1 MAMGFNKV
9 TLVGRITHDL
19 DLKTAKTAEGDQY
32 YVRFGIAVKG
42 YNERVD
48 FLNVIAWG
56 DRGKNLVEYQR
67 KGSKLLVEGRIATGT
82 YEHEEKG
89 ELKTFDIVA
98 DNIVYLENK
107 DKEEEQP
114 KGKSSGNK
122 RSANLPF

>member
-19 DLKTAKTAEGDQY
+19 DLQIAKTKEGDQN

-42 YNERVD
+42 YNDRVD

-56 DRGKNLVEYQR
+56 DRAKNLVEYQR

-82 YEHEEKG
+82 YTHEEKG

-107 DKEEEQP
+107 DKEEEP

-122 RSANLPF
+122 RTANLPF

>member
-19 DLKTAKTAEGDQY
+19 DLQIAKTEKGDQH

-56 DRGKNLVEYQR
+56 ERAKNLVEYQR
-67 KGSKLLVEGRIATGT
+67 KGSKLLVEGRIATGV

-107 DKEEEQP
+107 DE
-114 KGKSSGNK
+114 SSGNK
-122 RSANLPF
+122 RPANLPF

>member
-19 DLKTAKTAEGDQY
+19 DLQIAKTKEGDQP
-32 YVRFGIAVKG
+32 YVRFGIAVNG

-56 DRGKNLVEYQR
+56 ERAKNLVEYQR
-67 KGSKLLVEGRIATGT
+67 KGSKLLVEGRIATGV

-89 ELKTFDIVA
+89 QLKTFDIVA

-107 DKEEEQP
+107 DEEGEQP

-122 RSANLPF
+122 RTANLPF

>member
-19 DLKTAKTAEGDQY
+19 DLQIAKTKEGDQH

-42 YNERVD
+42 YNDRVD
-48 FLNVIAWG
+48 FLNVITWG
-56 DRGKNLVEYQR
+56 DRAKNLVEYQR
-67 KGSKLLVEGRIATGT
+67 KGSKLLVEGRIATGV

-122 RSANLPF
+122 RTANLPF

>member
-19 DLKTAKTAEGDQY
+19 DLKTAKTEKGDQY

-67 KGSKLLVEGRIATGT
+67 KGSKILVEGRIATGT

-107 DKEEEQP
+107 DKEKEQP
-114 KGKSSGNK
+114 K
-122 RSANLPF
+122 RTANLPF